1 MTAGQVSVTPVP
13 RGRAGLQG
21 VPPRGPWHHDR
32 VGKGP
37 LREPEVPRRCGVRCS
52 EATATSDGEEED
64 GVGTVQETAG
74 EARDGPPEGP
84 ARPGTG
90 TGGVLARTA
99 GMKTPPPAA
108 EGGRA
113 PACACGEPGRQAARP
128 QGRNGARNGTF
139 ATIRTRRSGGN
150 APNLCAPDNTGSKRR
165 KQTSWRK
172 GKTHT
177 HRYEGD
183 CNRAFSEQQDPQ
195 TGLSGGSGSGRWH
208 PGPGPGASAGPQRV
222 PHGVPPAEASLQAMK
237 SWRPAA
243 VH

>member
-1 MTAGQVSVTPVP
+1 MGTGVSVSPGHQGPSGPKGDKGEVGPPGAPGEAALGGPGPRCRPTLLEGGSKVTAGQVSVTPVP

-21 VPPRGPWHHDR
+21 VPPRGPRHRDR

-90 TGGVLARTA
+90 AARDRNGRSAPRRA
-99 GMKTPPPAA
+99 GMKTPPP
-108 EGGRA
+108 GA
-113 PACACGEPGRQAARP
+113 PPRVRVGSQAARP

-139 ATIRTRRSGGN
+139 ATIRTRRRGGN
-150 APNLCAPDNTGSKRR
+150 APNLYAPNNVGSKRR
-165 KQTSWRK
+165 KQTSW
-172 GKTHT
+172 
-177 HRYEGD
+177 
-183 CNRAFSEQQDPQ
+183 
-195 TGLSGGSGSGRWH
+195 
-208 PGPGPGASAGPQRV
+208 
-222 PHGVPPAEASLQAMK
+222 
-237 SWRPAA
+237 
-243 VH
+243 